1 MNEYL
6 IYLICLLSGYLI
18 GSILFS
24 YIFTKIVTGKDIR
37 TVGNYNAGAANTYKH
52 AGLVWGILAGIFD
65 GLKAYIPIL
74 IGHYWLHLSSVSL
87 GLIGIGAIIGHC
99 CPVYFRFKGGRG
111 AATLMGM
118 YLFFIP
124 YELMVSFVVVPLIVY
139 TIIKKHIFA
148 WIPGGII
155 GLSAIAS
162 LFFNHGIEV
171 KIIIWVSALI
181 VLFFNRDYVP
191 KIISKLFRKKKTS
204 FGLFL

>member
-1 MNEYL
+1 MHTNL
-6 IYLICLLSGYLI
+6 IHLACFLAGYLT

-37 TVGNYNAGAANTYKH
+37 TLGNNNAGAANTYKN

-74 IGHYWLHLSSVSL
+74 IGHYWLNLSSVSL

-99 CPVYFRFKGGRG
+99 RPIYFKFKGGRA

-124 YELMVSFVVVPLIVY
+124 YEFIVSFAVVPLIVY
-139 TIIKKHIFA
+139 TIIKKEIFI
-148 WIPGGII
+148 WIPSGIV
-155 GLSAIAS
+155 GLSAIVS
-162 LFFNHGIEV
+162 LFFIHPLEV

-181 VLFFNRDYVP
+181 VLFFNRDYIPNV
-191 KIISKLFRKKKTS
+191 ISKLFRRKEIEI
-204 FGLFL
+204 

>member
-1 MNEYL
+1 MNIYL
-6 IYLICLLSGYLI
+6 IYLICLLSGYLT

-37 TVGNYNAGAANTYKH
+37 TLGNNNAGAANTYKH
-52 AGLVWGILAGIFD
+52 AGLVWGILAGILD

-74 IGHYWLHLSSVSL
+74 IGHYWLHLSPVSL
-87 GLIGIGAIIGHC
+87 ALIGIGAIIGHGY
-99 CPVYFRFKGGRG
+99 PVYFGFKGGRG
-111 AATLMGM
+111 AATLMGV

-155 GLSAIAS
+155 GLSAVLS
-162 LFFNHGIEV
+162 LFFDHPLEV
-171 KIIIWVSALI
+171 KMIIWVSALL
-181 VLFFNRDYVP
+181 VLFFNRDFVP
-191 KIISKLFRKKKTS
+191 KIMGQLFRKKKTS
-204 FGLFL
+204 DQ